1 MARRRLTTLLAAT
14 LAAGLVALP
23 ASAQSLADI
32 TETTDTVT
40 ETVEDT
46 VDQTTKALTGDG
58 SDGSGGD
65 DGGDD
70 TTADAGVDAKIED
83 DGASVTATVGD
94 QEVTVDTDD
103 VTGLLPDEETPVP
116 PPGDDPGGDDPSD
129 DDNNSGP
136 DTRAADEGG
145 VEPADQPADGQTASG
160 GTATAPPAVRVDR
173 GYSPDP
179 STPLV
184 SDHIFGQS
192 LGQSDE
198 VDEQV
203 LPQVADEAPEDEA
216 VLATQTPTGDDG
228 TDGALMRIVAALMV
242 AATAGLWQ
250 RQYRATVS

>member
-40 ETVEDT
+40 ETVADT

-58 SDGSGGD
+58 SDDGSGD

-70 TTADAGVDAKIED
+70 TGANVGADTKVED
-83 DGASVTATVGD
+83 DGAGATATVGD
-94 QEVTVDTDD
+94 QELTVDTDD
-103 VTGLLPDEETPVP
+103 VTGLLSDEETPVP
-116 PPGDDPGGDDPSD
+116 PSD
-129 DDNNSGP
+129 DDGP
-136 DTRAADEGG
+136 PPDDDGKDTRTAGDGG
-145 VEPADQPADGQTASG
+145 VEPADQPAGSQAASG

-173 GYSPDP
+173 GYSPGP

-184 SDHIFGQS
+184 SDHTFGQS
-192 LGQSDE
+192 LGQSDQ
-198 VDEQV
+198 VDEQI

-216 VLATQTPTGDDG
+216 ILATQTPTGDDG